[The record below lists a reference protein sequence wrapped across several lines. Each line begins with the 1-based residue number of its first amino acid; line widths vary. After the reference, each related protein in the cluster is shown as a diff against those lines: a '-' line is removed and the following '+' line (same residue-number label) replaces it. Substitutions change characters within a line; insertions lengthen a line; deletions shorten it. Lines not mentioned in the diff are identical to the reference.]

1 MIQCKRV
8 YDPQESSDGY
18 RVLVDRLWPRG
29 IKKEALA
36 CDEWCKEL
44 TPSAELR
51 KAFHGEAID
60 FAHFSQRY
68 RQELDAHRETGLRLG
83 GRAPPPPRARGVG
96 GQNTPQHHARGLGP
110 RGGGAAGPHPPPL
123 TLLYAAKN
131 TEQNHARVLAA
142 WLAALPVTI

>member
-1 MIQCKRV
+1 M

-68 RQELDAHRETGLRLG
+68 RQELDAHRETGLGRG
-83 GRAPPPPRARGVG
+83 GRGPTQPPTQVLAGKKNQQKKYRGFW
-96 GQNTPQHHARGLGP
+96 P
-110 RGGGAAGPHPPPL
+110 RGGGPAG
-123 TLLYAAKN
+123 
-131 TEQNHARVLAA
+131 
-142 WLAALPVTI
+142 

>member
-1 MIQCKRV
+1 M

-68 RQELDAHRETGLRLG
+68 RQELDAHRETGLRRG
-83 GRAPPPPRARGVG
+83 GRGPTPPATQEV
-96 GQNTPQHHARGLGP
+96 
-110 RGGGAAGPHPPPL
+110 
-123 TLLYAAKN
+123 AAKN
-131 TEQNHARVLAA
+131 TQQNHARVLAA

>member
-1 MIQCKRV
+1 M

-60 FAHFSQRY
+60 FDHFSQRY
-68 RQELDAHRETGLRLG
+68 LQELDAHRDTGLRL
-83 GRAPPPPRARGVG
+83 
-96 GQNTPQHHARGLGP
+96 
-110 RGGGAAGPHPPPL
+110 AAL
-123 TLLYAAKN
+123 ALLYAAKN

>member
-8 YDPQESSDGY
+8 YDLPDNLQVN
-18 RVLVDRLWPRG
+18 RILVDRLWPRG

-44 TPSAELR
+44 TPFTELR

-68 RQELDAHRETGLRLG
+68 RQELDAHRETGLRL
-83 GRAPPPPRARGVG
+83 
-96 GQNTPQHHARGLGP
+96 
-110 RGGGAAGPHPPPL
+110 AALAQRQPL

-131 TEQNHARVLAA
+131 TEQNHARVLATWPTA
-142 WLAALPVTI
+142 GPVTI

>member
-68 RQELDAHRETGLRLG
+68 RQELDAHRETGLGGG
-83 GRAPPPPRARGVG
+83 GRGPP
-96 GQNTPQHHARGLGP
+96 
-110 RGGGAAGPHPPPL
+110 PPPL